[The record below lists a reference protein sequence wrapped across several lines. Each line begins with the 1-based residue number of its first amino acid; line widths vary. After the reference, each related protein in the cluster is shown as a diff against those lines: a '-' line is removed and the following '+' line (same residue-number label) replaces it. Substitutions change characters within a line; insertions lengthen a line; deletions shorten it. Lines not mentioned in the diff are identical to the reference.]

1 MSKEVK
7 NVNCKC
13 YYKYEIN
20 RYFIILDSISSVI
33 LKSSQKLL

>member
-7 NVNCKC
+7 NVNCKF
-13 YYKYEIN
+13 YYKYGIN
-20 RYFIILDSISSVI
+20 RYFILDSISSVI